1 MRLAVPALTLVDEA
15 AERDQPLAP
24 AEHGVEEDG
33 DLLGVGVAAERV
45 LGRWPVVEVHPRV
58 EVQDAV
64 VAHAGSLQQRSDHGQ
79 KRHSKK
85 SGVVAMRGSKLA
97 RVGRLQDP
105 HAPVGHALREIGV
118 EGHQLV
124 VHLGRVLVDR
134 GEQRRARR

>member
-1 MRLAVPALTLVDEA
+1 MLCGLAVPALTLVDEA

-45 LGRWPVVEVHPRV
+45 LGRRPVVEVHPRV
-58 EVQDAV
+58 EMQDAV

-85 SGVVAMRGSKLA
+85 SGVVAMRGRSSPASVACRIRTPRSDMRCARSASK
-97 RVGRLQDP
+97 GTSSW
-105 HAPVGHALREIGV
+105 
-118 EGHQLV
+118 
-124 VHLGRVLVDR
+124 
-134 GEQRRARR
+134 